1 MVTEGTARREDRPG
15 DGSDDPGDD
24 DASPPEGLLFSIYRE
39 YVGEPENTR
48 DIYVGFGAFFG
59 GIALGVVGLL
69 LFLVSGAQP
78 NGSDVFWQYRLAA
91 LVFTMLALPAVAT
104 SFVVLLPVGR
114 RTLAASLA
122 GAGVCVVGTLWLTQ
136 VYPYEWTSAGN
147 DVTVLSTYAVGVVLL
162 AASTGSALVAQYVDS
177 VAIGGTAGPTGAG
190 ADADGTAAGE
200 GETGESVSDD
210 QVASDIEEAM
220 ADSKL
225 TWGGVDQQPNT
236 ERLKIDMP
244 ETPDIDTSNAEVAT
258 ETRSAG
264 DNVDDAVDGLRQLQ
278 GGERETAR
286 AESPDDQ
293 VNALTEFRRQQ
304 ESDGEDIETGVD
316 TEEGLASRLR
326 EKFF

>member
-177 VAIGGTAGPTGAG
+177 VAIGTSAEPASAGTAES
-190 ADADGTAAGE
+190 AAGE
-200 GETGESVSDD
+200 SETGESVSDD

-244 ETPDIDTSNAEVAT
+244 ETPEIDASNAEATT

-264 DNVDDAVDGLRQLQ
+264 DNVDEAVDGLRQLQ
-278 GGERETAR
+278 GGEQETAR

-304 ESDGEDIETGVD
+304 ESESEDLETGVD
-316 TEEGLASRLR
+316 TDEGLASRLR